1 MKKLFFLLMLGIS
14 AIDASAQ
21 YQQLNIVHS
30 TYTTVNSHA
39 GILIQSTTLNQDKSI
54 TVTFKNGNSSNY
66 DTSGEVVTNSFD
78 WYFSYKGKRISDYYT
93 DAARC
98 GRTVSHTAYFWPGTV
113 PAGYEKYVT
122 VQLGREK
129 PKPKKD
135 RRDDD

>member
-1 MKKLFFLLMLGIS
+1 MKKLFILLMLGIS
-14 AIDASAQ
+14 AIDANAQ
-21 YQQLNIVHS
+21 YQQLNIIHS

-39 GILIQSTTLNQDKSI
+39 GILVQGATVNSDKSI
-54 TVTFKNGNSSNY
+54 TVTFKNGNASNY
-66 DTSGEVVTNSFD
+66 DTSGEIVTNSFE

-98 GRTVSHTAYFWPGTV
+98 GRTVSHTAHFWPGEV

-129 PKPKKD
+129 PKKD